1 MILNVCPR
9 SNRHRHTCEQRAV
22 SNPAVCRI
30 HPNFSSSSW
39 QDIFCRLLHNAGS
52 RDFVFCMIDFVIQS
66 IESFSVCQAHTRDI
80 TQVEIQTVNV
90 STLLQIQYI
99 YNNLQSNLLILR
111 WKHVTVGGWCDSWD
125 RQVGQWWTVPQRAT
139 LLCGGSAGEVYP
151 ERHVRWSKFTPA
163 L

>member
-9 SNRHRHTCEQRAV
+9 SNRHTCEQRAV
-22 SNPAVCRI
+22 SNPAVCRK

-66 IESFSVCQAHTRDI
+66 IESFLSLPGAHSWH
-80 TQVEIQTVNV
+80 QTSWN
-90 STLLQIQYI
+90 
-99 YNNLQSNLLILR
+99 SNSQCINAASNPTIKLAYFEKKNTSL
-111 WKHVTVGGWCDSWD
+111 VGGWCDSWD
-125 RQVGQWWTVPQRAT
+125 RQVGQWWTVPQRAA

-151 ERHVRWSKFTPA
+151 ERHVRWRKFTPA

>member
-66 IESFSVCQAHTRDI
+66 IESFLSLPGTHSWHHTSWNSNSQCI
-80 TQVEIQTVNV
+80 NAASNPIH
-90 STLLQIQYI
+90 
-99 YNNLQSNLLILR
+99 LQSNLLILR

-125 RQVGQWWTVPQRAT
+125 RQVGQWWTVPQRAA